1 MITTSLLAALGVVF
15 AIWVPQNRDEF
26 VEAVARYNRI
36 VLEFIDQ
43 HPLNG

>member
-1 MITTSLLAALGVVF
+1 MF
-15 AIWVPQNRDEF
+15 W
-26 VEAVARYNRI
+26 EATDDFNRI